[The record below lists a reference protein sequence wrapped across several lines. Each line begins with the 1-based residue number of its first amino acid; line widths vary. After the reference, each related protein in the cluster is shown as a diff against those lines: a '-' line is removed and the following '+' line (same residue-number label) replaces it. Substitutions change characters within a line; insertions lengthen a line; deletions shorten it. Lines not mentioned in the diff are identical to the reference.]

1 MTCRGRQT
9 TEFGLVLQAWMALQ
23 SDSFINVGNQEEL
36 QEALMLVIQ
45 LPQSFHKE
53 PALTHSPPPAGVH
66 GGGDDA
72 SPAGREWRRH
82 QEPVLERQEE
92 EGALAG
98 VGPP

>member
-9 TEFGLVLQAWMALQ
+9 TEFGLVLQAWMASQ
-23 SDSFINVGNQEEL
+23 SDNFINVGNQEEL
-36 QEALMLVIQ
+36 QE
-45 LPQSFHKE
+45 
-53 PALTHSPPPAGVH
+53 ALTHSPPPAGVH

-82 QEPVLERQEE
+82 QEPVPEGQEE
-92 EGALAG
+92 EGAVAG